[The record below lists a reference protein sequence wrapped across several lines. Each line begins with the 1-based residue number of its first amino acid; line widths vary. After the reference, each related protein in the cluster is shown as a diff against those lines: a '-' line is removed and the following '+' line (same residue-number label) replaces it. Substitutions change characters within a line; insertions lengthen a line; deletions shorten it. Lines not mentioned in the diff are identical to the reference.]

1 MNQAKNHLTAFKDD
15 CFIGWVAGAMS
26 QQIQGATILKKHGL
40 LVSLG
45 ALAKKGLLC
54 LLEYYNIIFITRR

>member
-54 LLEYYNIIFITRR
+54 